1 MLTPCS
7 KLIKENKHNM
17 IQDQPLFKFPVF
29 WWFLTHDHNCKLV
42 MPIFRVPEKLV
53 KCGLAKA
60 CILNNKFFKAVYIE
74 DIFSPSNKHSSALNA
89 PA

>member
-1 MLTPCS
+1 
-7 KLIKENKHNM
+7 
-17 IQDQPLFKFPVF
+17 
-29 WWFLTHDHNCKLV
+29 

-74 DIFSPSNKHSSALNA
+74 NIFSPSKNVSKAFPDLQALYKHLRMAFKSLPKVCLNKYCA
-89 PA
+89 